1 MSSER
6 RPVSRLGPLTCQGGR
21 LAAGTVASLA
31 TLVLGFAGPAQAAPE
46 PPRAAGAVAPP
57 AASGGDKCHDGHSN
71 DDDYYYYYEDD
82 EDRSGVRG
90 SGDPHDRDWCK
101 GATGPAGPR
110 GPAGP
115 TGPPGPPGGP
125 GPAGP
130 PGPPGSSG
138 CGNSIDS
145 ILSNSTEEFS
155 VFLINGVT
163 YGGHRDDPQTGN
175 YKREDLT
182 TPTQNPGYPDP
193 ATVCDATISS
203 LGQVTNF
210 KVLTTTGAVYELQCA
225 SNGTVLDCG
234 SATAPRSWQLVTIQ
248 PVAGGP
254 FVKGGVAPRPGQPN
268 SAKKEL
274 ATSSLRP

>member
-21 LAAGTVASLA
+21 LAVGGVASLA

-46 PPRAAGAVAPP
+46 PPRTAGAAAPL
-57 AASGGDKCHDGHSN
+57 AASGGDKCHDGRGN
-71 DDDYYYYYEDD
+71 DDDYDYDYDYDEDD

-90 SGDPHDRDWCK
+90 SGDRHDRDWCK
-101 GATGPAGPR
+101 GATGPAGPP
-110 GPAGP
+110 GPA
-115 TGPPGPPGGP
+115 

-130 PGPPGSSG
+130 PGPPGPAGVSG

-145 ILSNSTEEFS
+145 ILSNNTEEFS

-163 YGGHRDDPQTGN
+163 YGGHRDDPRTGN

-182 TPTQNPGYPDP
+182 TPTQNPGYPAP
-193 ATVCDATISS
+193 STVCDATVSS

-225 SNGTVLDCG
+225 SNGTVLNCG
-234 SATAPRSWQLVTIQ
+234 SPTAPRSWQLVTIQ
-248 PVAGGP
+248 PVASGP
-254 FVKGGVAPRPGQPN
+254 FVKGGVTPRPGRP
-268 SAKKEL
+268 SPAKKEL
-274 ATSSLRP
+274 APSSLRP

>member
-6 RPVSRLGPLTCQGGR
+6 RPVSRLDPLTCQGGR
-21 LAAGTVASLA
+21 LAAGAVASLA

-46 PPRAAGAVAPP
+46 PPPAAGAVAPP
-57 AASGGDKCHDGHSN
+57 AASGGDKCHDGRSN
-71 DDDYYYYYEDD
+71 DDDYYFYEDD

-115 TGPPGPPGGP
+115 TGPPGPPG
-125 GPAGP
+125 PAGA
-130 PGPPGSSG
+130 SG

-182 TPTQNPGYPDP
+182 TPTQNPGYPAP

-210 KVLTTTGAVYELQCA
+210 KVLTTTGAVYELQCD

>member
-6 RPVSRLGPLTCQGGR
+6 RPVSRLGPLTCQGSQ
-21 LAAGTVASLA
+21 LAVGAVASLA

-46 PPRAAGAVAPP
+46 PPRAAGAAAPLT
-57 AASGGDKCHDGHSN
+57 ATGGDKCHHGR
-71 DDDYYYYYEDD
+71 DDDDHDYVEDD
-82 EDRSGVRG
+82 EDQPGVRG
-90 SGDPHDRDWCK
+90 SGDRHDRDWCK
-101 GATGPAGPR
+101 GATGPAGP
-110 GPAGP
+110 
-115 TGPPGPPGGP
+115 PGPPGRT

-130 PGPPGSSG
+130 PGPPGVSG

-145 ILSNSTEEFS
+145 ILSNNTEEFS

-175 YKREDLT
+175 YKRENLT
-182 TPTQNPGYPDP
+182 TPTQNPGYPAP

-225 SNGTVLDCG
+225 SNGTTLDCG
-234 SATAPRSWQLVTIQ
+234 SPTAPRSWQLVTIQ
-248 PVAGGP
+248 PVTSGP
-254 FVKGGVAPRPGQPN
+254 FVKGGVAPRPGQPI
-268 SAKKEL
+268 SAKNKL